1 MIVSI
6 TRVEKREDER
16 LRKFGICLQEITDT
30 TEDSDS
36 DVDDIRNIVEKSQSQ
51 LSLAENLF
59 SRSNNGSMP
68 EDFVRILSKVLFSY
82 LKQKLYK
89 VCENLLKNIKMFL
102 SRFCYKIIDGM
113 CSCSTRSCCTHTRLH
128 GLFSNMF
135 SVRSVMRLQKIRLY
149 LLLMGFSL
157 LFTLPF

>member
-1 MIVSI
+1 MIVQ
-6 TRVEKREDER
+6 ELGYNER
-16 LRKFGICLQEITDT
+16 LRKFEICLQEITDT

-68 EDFVRILSKVLFSY
+68 EDFVRILSKVLY
-82 LKQKLYK
+82 LMQKLYR

-102 SRFCYKIIDGM
+102 SRFYHKIMDGM
-113 CSCSTRSCCTHTRLH
+113 RSYCTHARLH
-128 GLFSNMF
+128 GLFSSMF
-135 SVRSVMRLQKIRLY
+135 SVRSVMRLQKLRLY
-149 LLLMGFSL
+149 FLLMGFSL

>member
-1 MIVSI
+1 M
-6 TRVEKREDER
+6 
-16 LRKFGICLQEITDT
+16 RKFEICLQEITDT

-59 SRSNNGSMP
+59 SRSNTGSMP

-82 LKQKLYK
+82 LMQKLYR
-89 VCENLLKNIKMFL
+89 VCGNLLKNIKTLL
-102 SRFCYKIIDGM
+102 SRFYRKIVDGM
-113 CSCSTRSCCTHTRLH
+113 RSYCTHARLH
-128 GLFSNMF
+128 DLFSSTF
-135 SVRSVMRLQKIRLY
+135 SVRSVMRLRKMQRVFF
-149 LLLMGFSL
+149 LLMGFSL